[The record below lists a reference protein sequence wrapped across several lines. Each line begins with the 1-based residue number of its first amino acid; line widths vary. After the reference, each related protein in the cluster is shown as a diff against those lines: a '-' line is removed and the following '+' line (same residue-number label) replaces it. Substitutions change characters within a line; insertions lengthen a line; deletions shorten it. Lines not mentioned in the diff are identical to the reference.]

1 MSAAACSAPTPNQ
14 AACVGASP
22 ATVAQLQGGVSK
34 SGTLRHARMFTRAG
48 DATFVSAEF
57 LPSDKPQDFKGDIL
71 TWFTTSIDSGQ
82 FEAVDAHARDLSS
95 WPHARFD
102 VREDGAIT
110 SRGCVLPLQGKP

>member
-34 SGTLRHARMFTRAG
+34 GGTLRHARMFTRAG